1 MPVLCQGAVSC
12 GVTLPLRGSPLGEK
26 GRGSIPP
33 GDSLLRNAP
42 GRQRVFAALLLNIGV
57 LTWPVE
63 LLTSTGLIGP

>member
-1 MPVLCQGAVSC
+1 MSGCCVLWGDTALE
-12 GVTLPLRGSPLGEK
+12 GLSPLGEK

-33 GDSLLRNAP
+33 GDSLLRNVP